1 MSLHTR
7 KRRLKTYSL
16 AARHEHRP
24 ALLLRRSRESGQS
37 LDVLTYL
44 VESTHG
50 HVLVPE
56 LVRSGLN
63 AGVLA
68 ELEVDRHSPT
78 LLANRR
84 DVRQT

>member
-1 MSLHTR
+1 VSLHTR

-16 AARHEHRP
+16 AARDEHRP
-24 ALLLRRSRESGQS
+24 APLRRSRESGQS
-37 LDVLTYL
+37 LDVLTCL
-44 VESTHG
+44 LESTHG